1 MEKLTNRR
9 YIDASEEAIMFRLIR
24 PPV

>member
-9 YIDASEEAIMFRLIR
+9 YLDASEEAIMFRLIR